1 MNKFLSF
8 IKKNK
13 KKVIVTILLLIVF
26 GVFVFAAYKL
36 YEYLTPDTKD
46 SVYGNRCEL
55 TEGVEISKERK
66 DMIKETVESYE
77 GMKLSNV
84 DIKCNLIDIIV
95 KVDDEITLDTVKEM
109 SDKLL
114 TVFTEEELKYYD
126 LELWVDSN
134 AKESEVYPVI
144 GTRHKTGNGDA
155 TKKFVW

>member
-8 IKKNK
+8 LKRNK
-13 KKVIVTILLLIVF
+13 KKVIVTLVLLIIF
-26 GVFVFAAYKL
+26 GVFVYATYKL
-36 YEYLTPDTKD
+36 FAYLTPDTKN

-55 TEGVEISKERK
+55 TEGIEITEERK

-77 GMKLSNV
+77 GMTLSTV
-84 DIKCNLIDIIV
+84 DVKCNLVDIIV
-95 KVDDEITLDTVKEM
+95 KVEDEVTLDTVKEM

-126 LELWVDSN
+126 LELWVDSK
-134 AKESEVYPVI
+134 AEESEVYPVI

-155 TKKFVW
+155 TSKFVW

>member
-55 TEGVEISKERK
+55 TEGIEISKERK